1 MGLNI
6 YTGNLAPEVTEQD
19 LRDTFRA
26 FGEVAFVNIVKDRS
40 NRVSM
45 GFGFLHMPVQA
56 EAEAAIAGL
65 NGRKLKGNLL
75 RVTDASP
82 RRLPT
87 PA

>member
-1 MGLNI
+1 MNI
-6 YTGNLAPEVTEQD
+6 YTGNLAPDVTESD

-26 FGEVAFVNIVKDRS
+26 FGVVGFVNIIRDRT

-45 GFGFLHMPVQA
+45 GFGILHMPVPA

-65 NGRKLKGNLL
+65 NGRELKGKPLK
-75 RVTDASP
+75 VTEARP
-82 RRLPT
+82 RPLST